1 MLKDG
6 CYVGYLHDVR
16 GGCRYAD
23 DIVLLAPT
31 VRAMR
36 RLLSVCDDFAS
47 KYDVVFNASKSKCL
61 VFKTTVGRRLHN
73 YGTFTFYK
81 FLYWRES
88 DRICG

>member
-1 MLKDG
+1 MLKDSKVG
-6 CYVGYLHDVR
+6 CYVGYMCVAAVA
-16 GGCRYAD
+16 CAD
-23 DIVLLAPT
+23 DVVLLAPT

-61 VFKTTVGRRLHN
+61 VFKTTFDR

-81 FLYWRES
+81 FLY
-88 DRICG
+88 